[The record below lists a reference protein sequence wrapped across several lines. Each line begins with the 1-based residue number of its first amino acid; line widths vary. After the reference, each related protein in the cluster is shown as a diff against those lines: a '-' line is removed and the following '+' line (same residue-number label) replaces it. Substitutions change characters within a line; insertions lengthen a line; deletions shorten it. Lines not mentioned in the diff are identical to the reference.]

1 MDGSHTL
8 ATWTQV
14 AKVLTYPQRVFASN
28 LSSLRKLV
36 VNGPDHWP
44 GANYVE
50 SLGGFTGAGIN
61 VHIYE
66 GIDTGHP
73 AFSGPVTNVLSGGN
87 SSGHGTNTAGI
98 VFGDGTGNAAYR
110 GFAPDTGKFY
120 TNYGSVSTSRWQV
133 VNELVNVRNVSHT
146 TASWG

>member
-50 SLGGFTGAGIN
+50 S
-61 VHIYE
+61 
-66 GIDTGHP
+66 P
-73 AFSGPVTNVLSGGN
+73 
-87 SSGHGTNTAGI
+87 
-98 VFGDGTGNAAYR
+98 GTGKKSLKYSDRRHAEMNRRDESPRSIAEMA
-110 GFAPDTGKFY
+110 
-120 TNYGSVSTSRWQV
+120 
-133 VNELVNVRNVSHT
+133 
-146 TASWG
+146 TATQTHRP